1 MPLDERSGSLTG
13 NQPLYADV
21 IVPRHIAKAF
31 TYLVPAALVP
41 TLEIGHLVLVPFG
54 RGTLEGAVI
63 SLSERPPM
71 GMQSADFREIRSLA
85 IGAADAELSSPL
97 FELCRKIAEHYVAPW
112 GQCLRL
118 VFPSSRTGKA
128 LPLRYVVTDQGHA
141 VFKAGSCPDHLRLIL
156 NRIARRSKGVP
167 SSTLRQSRDPN
178 SRRAVDALEK
188 KSWITVTA
196 PIDNEPES
204 PRENRKPSADEF
216 DRREQAGQTPL
227 ATGLPA
233 PDSLWVTHVAECLR
247 VDQARRM
254 VLHAPWEQRVSRLAV
269 AIQQVHAMNKSAI
282 ILSGEAARAK
292 WLGELLSTLTK
303 LPITFSQTSSGS
315 DRWEQAQ
322 GRTPSIVVGTRSA
335 IFAPLRSIGLIWV
348 DGEDDPALKEPQE
361 PRYHARDIACMRA
374 EGARA
379 LVVLA
384 SAHPSLESKF
394 DAGAETHTVQPEAA
408 RRPAIEL
415 VDLRNGPG
423 GTLFSRRLVAVMREA
438 VENKTGA
445 VLFLNRKGYAGALV
459 CRDCGWVPRCPSC
472 AVALTYYREMGR
484 LACRYCGARVH
495 VPDSCPTCRAPRW
508 SPVGEGTERVEVEAR
523 RLFPHANIARL
534 DGDTLRRSASAR
546 RLWEGVRS
554 GAWDIL
560 IGTQALFQREPPPQ
574 RGLVGILQADSG
586 LNVPDFR
593 AAERTYHMLID
604 AVSLARPASAGGR
617 VLLQTW
623 LPTHHAVQAVLSG
636 EPDRFYGEELTA
648 RRLLNYPPACHLAR
662 LSVSG
667 KEGRVVETAA
677 KLWKKRLEQPP
688 VSHEPVMILGPV
700 PTMGGRPKGFH
711 RYQLLVKGTNR
722 TLLCRR
728 IHKSV
733 ERMECEYRKGRIKF
747 VVDMDPVEMG

>member
-1 MPLDERSGSLTG
+1 
-13 NQPLYADV
+13 LYADV

-31 TYLVPAALVP
+31 TYVVPKALVP

-63 SLSERPPM
+63 SLSDHPPM
-71 GMQSADFREIRSLA
+71 GMKTVHLREIRSLA
-85 IGAADAELSSPL
+85 VGTADAELSSPL
-97 FELCRKIAEHYVAPW
+97 FELSRKIAEHYVAPW

-118 VFPSSRTGKA
+118 VFPSPQTGKA
-128 LPLRYVVTDQGHA
+128 LPLRYVVTDQGRA
-141 VFKAGSCPDHLRLIL
+141 VFKAGSCPEHLRPIL
-156 NRIARRSKGVP
+156 KRIARRSTGVL
-167 SSTLRQSRDPN
+167 SSTLRQFRDRN
-178 SRRAVDALEK
+178 SRRAVDELEK

-196 PIDNEPES
+196 SKRNEPES
-204 PRENRKPSADEF
+204 PGGDRKPRADAF
-216 DRREQAGQTPL
+216 DREMLAGQTPL

-233 PDSLWVTHVAECLR
+233 PDPLWVTQVAECLR
-247 VDQARRM
+247 VAQARRM
-254 VLHAPWEQRVSRLAV
+254 VLQAPWEQRVSRLAV
-269 AIQQVHAMNKSAI
+269 AVQQAHAMNKSAI
-282 ILSGEAARAK
+282 VLCGEAARAN

-303 LPITFSQTSSGS
+303 LPITFSQTSSGFG
-315 DRWEQAQ
+315 RWEQAQ
-322 GRTPSIVVGTRSA
+322 GRTPSVVVGTRSA

-361 PRYHARDIACMRA
+361 PRYHAREVAYMRA
-374 EGARA
+374 EGERA

-394 DAGAETHTVQPEAA
+394 DAGAESHTVQPEAA
-408 RRPAIEL
+408 RQPAIEL
-415 VDLRNGPG
+415 VDLREELG
-423 GTLFSRRLVAVMREA
+423 GTLFSRRLVALLRQA

-459 CRDCGWVPRCPSC
+459 CRDCGWVPHCFSC
-472 AVALTYYREMGR
+472 AVALTYYRDMGR
-484 LACRYCGARVH
+484 LACRYCGAQVQL
-495 VPDSCPTCRAPRW
+495 PDSCPMCRAARW
-508 SPVGEGTERVEVEAR
+508 SPVGGGTERVEVEAQ

-534 DGDTLRRSASAR
+534 DGDTLRHSASAR

-560 IGTQALFQREPPPQ
+560 IGTQALFQREPSPQ

-593 AAERTYHMLID
+593 AAERTYQMLID

-636 EPDRFYGEELTA
+636 EPDRFYGEELRA
-648 RRLLNYPPACHLAR
+648 RRLLNYPPACHLAQ
-662 LSVSG
+662 LSASG
-667 KEGRVVETAA
+667 KEVRVVETAA

-688 VSHEPVMILGPV
+688 VSHEPVAILGPV

-711 RYQLLVKGTNR
+711 RYQLLVKGADR
-722 TLLCRR
+722 ALLCRR
-728 IHKSV
+728 IHESV
-733 ERMECEYRKGRIKF
+733 ERMEHEYRKRRIKF